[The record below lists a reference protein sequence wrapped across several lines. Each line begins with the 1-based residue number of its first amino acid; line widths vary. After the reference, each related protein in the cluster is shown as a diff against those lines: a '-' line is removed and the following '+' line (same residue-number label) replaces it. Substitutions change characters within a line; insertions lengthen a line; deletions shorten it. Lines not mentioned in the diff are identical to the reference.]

1 MQILHLDIPIKLLTS
16 FLTDKTTIQPL
27 SFDEVRNEKPPGQGL
42 VHNKETVNISFLY
55 LCTE

>member
-1 MQILHLDIPIKLLTS
+1 MQILYLDIPIKLLTS

-27 SFDEVRNEKPPGQGL
+27 NFDEVRNEKPPGQRL
-42 VHNKETVNISFLY
+42 VHSKETISISFLY